1 MQNENQTEEE
11 KPEETVWEQDYRLQ
25 QMRQESFS
33 HHGRVRWLVLCFVVV
48 LGASVIGSAGEMEDR
63 RVAIRRGLNF
73 IYSVGSN
80 DQNLEDYGSDLLW
93 CFYSVWHTSSDRE
106 LSESAA
112 RMGREL
118 ARRWRKLNSHVPPQ
132 TTAGNIYRM
141 VLGAYAADGLGVR
154 DPGLKAE
161 LREAVRRFNTKD
173 FLGFDAA
180 LEPPDQND
188 NRYDVW
194 SGALITSYFGDAYGV
209 RLGARYRDVLKWM
222 PCLRPYDGHNEDVDL
237 DAFYAVT
244 HVIYTLN
251 RYSERKIAP
260 SLLPDEFAYLR
271 HKLTD
276 AMKEDDPEM
285 VGEALDT
292 LRAAGFE
299 NDPEVEKGME
309 YLIKNQRPDGAWAGD
324 EDDVYTE
331 YHSAWTGIDGLRDYR
346 FRGQITKL
354 PRMGAVRCSAASAE
368 ESKHKVSPAAPPAA
382 AQPSR

>member
-1 MQNENQTEEE
+1 
-11 KPEETVWEQDYRLQ
+11 
-25 QMRQESFS
+25 MRRKFFLRNVHVSWF
-33 HHGRVRWLVLCFVVV
+33 VLFFLISV
-48 LGASVIGSAGEMEDR
+48 GASVLATAGELEDR
-63 RVAIRRGLNF
+63 RAAIQRGLNF
-73 IYSVGSN
+73 IYSVGSD

-106 LSESAA
+106 LSKAAA

-118 ARRWRKLNSHVPPQ
+118 AQRWRRLNSHVPPQ

-141 VLGAYAADGLGVR
+141 VLGAYAADRLGVR
-154 DPGLKAE
+154 DPGLRAE

-180 LEPPDQND
+180 LGPPAQND

-209 RLGARYRDVLKWM
+209 RLGASYRDVLKWM
-222 PCLRPYDGHNEDVDL
+222 PCLRPYDGHNGDVDF

-251 RYSERKIAP
+251 RYNERKIAP
-260 SLLPDEFAYLR
+260 SLLPDEFSYLR
-271 HKLTD
+271 HKLRD

-299 NDPEVEKGME
+299 NDPEVEKGMQ
-309 YLIKNQRPDGAWAGD
+309 YLIEHQRPDGTWAGD
-324 EDDVYTE
+324 RDDVYTE

-346 FRGQITKL
+346 FNGRITKL
-354 PRMGAVRCSAASAE
+354 PRMGAVRCGSGGSAE
-368 ESKHKVSPAAPPAA
+368 QTTENKRKLSPAVPPVTE
-382 AQPSR
+382 QPSHGKPGQAR

>member
-1 MQNENQTEEE
+1 MNANI
-11 KPEETVWEQDYRLQ
+11 KPTSLLY
-25 QMRQESFS
+25 SA
-33 HHGRVRWLVLCFVVV
+33 RVRWLVLCCLVV
-48 LGASVIGSAGEMEDR
+48 LSTSVAVNAGELEDR
-63 RVAIRRGLNF
+63 RGAIQRGLNF
-73 IYSVGSN
+73 IYSVGSD
-80 DQNLEDYGSDLLW
+80 DQNLADFGSDLLW

-112 RMGREL
+112 RMGRDL

-132 TTAGNIYRM
+132 TTPGNVYRM
-141 VLGAYAADGLGVR
+141 VFGSYAADRLGVR

-161 LREAVRRFNTKD
+161 LREVVRRFNTKD

-180 LEPPDQND
+180 FGPPPQDD

-222 PCLRPYDGHNEDVDL
+222 PCLRPYDGHTEDVDF

-271 HKLTD
+271 HKLAD
-276 AMKEDDPEM
+276 AMAEDDPEM

-299 NDPEVEKGME
+299 NDPEVQKGMQ
-309 YLIKNQRPDGAWAGD
+309 YLIEHQRPDGAWAGD
-324 EDDVYTE
+324 QDDVYTE

-346 FRGQITKL
+346 FRGQTTKL